1 MLFVMLVLVKQKK
14 EKEMKKKSCGHGKN
28 HEKMEGK
35 KERMMEYGPKGAKK
49 KAAVKKMAKRMKK
62 K

>member
-1 MLFVMLVLVKQKK
+1 MSVKGEKYSSKK
-14 EKEMKKKSCGHGKN
+14 MMKK

-35 KERMMEYGPKGAKK
+35 KERMMEYGPKKK
-49 KAAVKKMAKRMKK
+49 KAMPKKMGKK